1 MKLRNYFFGAL
12 ACLALA
18 SCSSDDD
25 AIDSGQEGGGKTA
38 FMAVQ
43 LTMPG
48 GGTTRASWDESTG
61 YTDDDNNY
69 KEGDL
74 AEIRVTNAYLFFF
87 KEDKSS
93 WGEPMNIT
101 SLIKSTDNTG
111 STDTDWDEGAGVS
124 IDKISKTIIMF
135 ENKAETSLPSSVVA
149 VLNIPLESGDLPS
162 QLEYSTVSAL
172 QQSVID
178 CSTINSSTST
188 GFVMSNS
195 TYLTGTTGSETVVF
209 EQSLA
214 GKLISQGGDVSGLT
228 APSGYTDAET
238 PEGVRAYAA
247 ANPVVIPVERVL
259 ARVHVDLEKS
269 ATAYVSNEDAAS
281 SAKLYMLNGSG
292 EVEATDT
299 KIISVVN
306 GWWLDNTNKE
316 TYLGKNLDKAYTEIQ
331 STWNW
336 KWNHS
341 EFQRSYWA
349 TAKNNEEAVNSTKF
363 AHYDYRHHSLA
374 DKYCYEN
381 TNQNVSVTSQNYT
394 QLVVS
399 ANLFI
404 DVTGTKKPL
413 NLVRHKTVNY
423 EQGAFKVY
431 AMTKLMNQGAETTFY
446 VQDGTGYRQLN
457 ASDITFKWNTS
468 SKTISLGGTE
478 KLEDYEAILELADNA
493 KTYFTDEGTT
503 PVTAQDI
510 NAKLLSEVGPFQ
522 YWNRGQCY
530 YYTPIV
536 QFSKASDALNGVIR
550 NHYYDIKINSVAGL
564 GTPVPT
570 DPEDGDDADT
580 DPDDPTYPT
589 PPSGTDPD
597 PDPEYPDDPED
608 DPDDDDNT
616 DDDDPADDPDKP
628 IIPEK
633 PEDDKVSAIDAQI
646 KILKYRVVSQS
657 VDLK

>member
-61 YTDDDNNY
+61 YEDNEQNY

-74 AEIRVTNAYLFFF
+74 AEIRVKNAYLFFF
-87 KEDKSS
+87 KDDKSS

-101 SLIKSTDNTG
+101 SLIKSNDNAG
-111 STDTDWDEGAGVS
+111 GTDTDWTDGGGVS

-149 VLNIPLESGDLPS
+149 VLNIPLVSGNLPS
-162 QLEYSTVSAL
+162 QLKYSTVSDL
-172 QQSVID
+172 QQSIID
-178 CSTINSSTST
+178 CSTINSSTET

-214 GKLISQGGDVSGLT
+214 GKLISQGQNVTSLT
-228 APSGYTDAET
+228 APLGYTDADT
-238 PEGVRAYAA
+238 PEGVRAYAE

-269 ATAYVSNEDAAS
+269 ATAYVSNDDAAP
-281 SAKLYMLNGSG
+281 SAKLYMLNGG

-306 GWWLDNTNKE
+306 GWWLDNTNKD
-316 TYLGKNLDKAYTEIQ
+316 TYLGKNLTTTYTEIEN
-331 STWNW
+331 SWNW
-336 KWNHS
+336 NWNHP

-349 TAKNNEEAVNSTKF
+349 TAKNNEEAAKSTKF

-381 TNQNVSVTSQNYT
+381 TNQNNYT

-404 DVTGTKKPL
+404 DDSGIKPL

-423 EQGAFKVY
+423 EQDAFKVY

-457 ASDITFKWNTS
+457 ASDIKFKWNTS

-478 KLEDYEAILELADNA
+478 KLEDYEAILVLADDT
-493 KTYFTDEGTT
+493 KEYFSDEGITD
-503 PVTAQDI
+503 VSVASI
-510 NAKLLSEVGPFQ
+510 NEKLLSEVGPFQ
-522 YWNRGQCY
+522 YWNKGQCY

-536 QFSKASDALNGVIR
+536 QFSTASEALNGVIR
-550 NHYYDIKINSVAGL
+550 NHYYDIKIKSVTGL

-570 DPEDGDDADT
+570 DPEV
-580 DPDDPTYPT
+580 DPTYPT
-589 PPSGTDPD
+589 PPSGTD

-608 DPDDDDNT
+608 DPDDDDDT
-616 DDDDPADDPDKP
+616 DDDDPNDDPDKP

-633 PEDDKVSAIDAQI
+633 PVDDKVSAIDAQI
-646 KILKYRVVSQS
+646 RILKYRVVSQS

>member
-25 AIDSGQEGGGKTA
+25 AIDSGQEVGGKTA

-48 GGTTRASWDESTG
+48 GGTTRASWDDGTG
-61 YTDDDNNY
+61 YEDNVDNY

-74 AEIRVTNAYLFFF
+74 AEIRVMNAYLFFF
-87 KEDKSS
+87 KDDQNS

-111 STDTDWDEGAGVS
+111 STDTDWTDGEGVS

-149 VLNIPLESGDLPS
+149 VLNLPLELGELPTG
-162 QLEYSTVSAL
+162 LKYSTVSEL

-178 CSTINSSTST
+178 CSTINSSSST

-214 GKLISQGGDVSGLT
+214 GKLISQGQDVTSLT
-228 APSGYTDAET
+228 IPSGYTDASS
-238 PEGVRAYAA
+238 PEGVRAFAE

-259 ARVHVDLEKS
+259 ARVHVNLKET
-269 ATAYVSNEDAAS
+269 ATAYVSNDDAAP
-281 SAKLYMLNGSG
+281 SAKLYMLNGG
-292 EVEATDT
+292 EVVPTDT

-316 TYLGKNLDKAYTEIQ
+316 TNLGKNLATTYTEIEN
-331 STWNW
+331 SWSW

-349 TAKNNEEAVNSTKF
+349 TAKNNEEAAKSTKF

-381 TNQNVSVTSQNYT
+381 TNQKVSSTSQNYT

-404 DVTGTKKPL
+404 DNSGTKEPL

-423 EQGAFKVY
+423 EQDAFKVY

-446 VQDGTGYRQLN
+446 VQDGTGYRQLK
-457 ASDITFKWNTS
+457 ASDIKFKWNTS
-468 SKTISLGGTE
+468 SKTISLDGTE
-478 KLEDYEAILELADNA
+478 KLEDYEAILVLADEA
-493 KTYFTDEGTT
+493 KEYFSDDKGTT
-503 PVTAQDI
+503 VTFESI
-510 NAKLLSEVGPFQ
+510 NQKLLSEVGPFQ

-536 QFSKASDALNGVIR
+536 QFSKASAALNGVIR
-550 NHYYDIKINSVAGL
+550 NHYYDIKINSVTGL

-570 DPEDGDDADT
+570 DPEDGDDPGT
-580 DPDDPTYPT
+580 EPDDPTYPT

-597 PDPEYPDDPED
+597 PVYPDDPED
-608 DPDDDDNT
+608 DPDDDDPT
-616 DDDDPADDPDKP
+616 DDDDPDDPADDPDKP

-633 PEDDKVSAIDAQI
+633 PVDDKVSAIDAQI
-646 KILKYRVVSQS
+646 RILKYRVVSQG